1 MPAARDVSEAALTIK
16 ATMSPFSRLAAALL
30 IALPAGA
37 ASAADPGAGLFGST
51 ELAQPDIGDFPQ
63 WTAALERHLRDDLED
78 GDCGE
83 ARLNRCHLAEWLAFL
98 ETLRG
103 QPPGQ
108 QLEQV
113 NRYAN
118 TRDYILDID
127 LYGVEDYWAAPR
139 EFLPTGGDCEDF
151 AITKFFS
158 LRWLDWPA
166 GQLRIVV
173 VQDTNLRIPHAVLAV
188 EHAGAPL
195 ILDNQVEDVLTDR
208 DILHY
213 TPVYSINEQAWWLH
227 LPR

>member
-1 MPAARDVSEAALTIK
+1 MCPSR
-16 ATMSPFSRLAAALL
+16 RLAAWLL
-30 IALPAGA
+30 LALPAGA
-37 ASAADPGAGLFGST
+37 AGAPDAGTGLFGST
-51 ELAQPDIGDFPQ
+51 ELAQADIAAFPQ
-63 WTAALERHLRDDLED
+63 WAAALERHLLDDLVD

-83 ARLNRCHLAEWLAFL
+83 PRFNRCHLTEWLDFL
-98 ETLRG
+98 DTLRT
-103 QPPGQ
+103 QPGDR

-118 TRDYILDID
+118 TRDYIFDID
-127 LYGVEDYWAAPR
+127 QYGIEDYWAIPR
-139 EFLPTGGDCEDF
+139 EFLPAGGDCEDF

-158 LRWLDWPA
+158 LRWLGWPA
-166 GQLRIVV
+166 ERLRIVV

-188 EHAGAPL
+188 EHGGTPL
-195 ILDNQVEDVLTDR
+195 ILDNQVEDVLTDT